1 MHRTRSALFFSRMA
15 DLNNPGAR
23 VERPKHLLD
32 VKLNRGQRREI
43 DLRLVAKVERSF
55 QARETWVFW
64 TCGADPLEIHYSEFE
79 RVNRAWRVQQER
91 RAAMLPASE
100 EVKNLE
106 DHDRPFIEVE
116 NLGVFEWCRERDGK
130 GKPER
135 VVMQMDVTIA
145 GVKLSLI
152 RQFKSRG
159 SLDELIDILTR
170 HREGVWP
177 TT

>member
-1 MHRTRSALFFSRMA
+1 MPDPQLPGVEIQRPPYLLNVRLNKGQTR
-15 DLNNPGAR
+15 D
-23 VERPKHLLD
+23 
-32 VKLNRGQRREI
+32 I
-43 DLRLVAKVERSF
+43 DLRAVSKVERSF

-64 TCGADPLEIHYSEFE
+64 SVGADPLEIHYSEFE
-79 RVNRAWRVQQER
+79 RVHRAWRVQQER
-91 RAAMLPASE
+91 RAAMLPASD
-100 EVKNLE
+100 EVRNIA
-106 DHDRPFIEVE
+106 DTDRPFVEVE
-116 NLGVFEWCRERDGK
+116 SLGVFEWHRERDGK

-145 GVKLSLI
+145 GVKLAMI
-152 RQFKSRG
+152 RQFASRG